1 MRLFL
6 SYLKRNIRL
15 LGMLLLCGALL
26 LAVLGLYRAPLEGA
40 LYGLLLCLAVGL
52 CFLIVGFL
60 QYRKKHRALE
70 RALSQLREGLPP
82 LPEAADA
89 IEGDYQDLLAA
100 LDEDRRAVAARAA
113 EAQDRAETF
122 YTAWVHQIKTPMAA
136 MGLLLQSGEPDPALL
151 KGELFSME
159 KYVDLVLTYQR
170 LGSDTTDLVLKDCD
184 LDTVIRAAVKEY
196 ARLFILK
203 KLTLTFTPT
212 GLTVLTDE
220 KWLGFVIGQL
230 LSNALKYTQNGGVSI
245 YAAGTDLIIED
256 TGMGIPESE
265 LPRIFERSFT
275 GENGRSV
282 SRTTGLGLYLCQ
294 RACALLG
301 HGIAAESEVGK
312 GTRVILDLA
321 RSDKPAE

>member
-1 MRLFL
+1 MKLFL

-15 LGMLLLCGALL
+15 LGMLLLCGALF

-60 QYRKKHRALE
+60 QYRKKHQALGRAM
-70 RALSQLREGLPP
+70 AQLRGGLPP

-89 IEGDYQDLLAA
+89 IEGDYQDLLMA
-100 LDEDRRAVAARAA
+100 LEEDRRGIAARAA
-113 EAQDRAETF
+113 ADRDRAETF

-245 YAAGTDLIIED
+245 YARDQRLIIED
-256 TGMGIPESE
+256 TGMGIPPVE
-265 LPRIFERSFT
+265 LPRIFEKSF
-275 GENGRSV
+275 NGRSDR
-282 SRTTGLGLYLCQ
+282 RTTGLGLYLCQ

>member
-1 MRLFL
+1 MKLFL
-6 SYLKRNIRL
+6 SYLKSHLRL
-15 LGMLLLCGALL
+15 LGMLLLFGALF
-26 LAVLGLYRAPLEGA
+26 LAVLLLYRAPLEGA
-40 LYGLLLCLAVGL
+40 LYGLLLCFALGL
-52 CFLIVGFL
+52 CFLTAGFL
-60 QYRKKHRALE
+60 RYRKKHRALQQV
-70 RALSQLREGLPP
+70 LSQLRENLPP
-82 LPEAADA
+82 LPEASDA
-89 IEGDYQDLLAA
+89 VESDYQDLLAA
-100 LDEDRRAVAARAA
+100 LDEDRRSVAARSA

-136 MGLLLQSGEPDPALL
+136 MGLLLQSGAPDPALL

-184 LDTVIRAAVKEY
+184 LDAIIRAAVKEY

-245 YAAGTDLIIED
+245 YAQDRRLIIED
-256 TGMGIPESE
+256 TGMGIPPTE
-265 LPRIFERSFT
+265 LPRIFEKSFT
-275 GENGRSV
+275 GENGRTDR
-282 SRTTGLGLYLCQ
+282 RTTGLGLYLCQ
-294 RACALLG
+294 RACTLLG
-301 HGIAAESEVGK
+301 HGISAESEVGK
-312 GTRVILDLA
+312 GTKVILDLS
-321 RSDKPAE
+321 RPDMPAE

>member
-1 MRLFL
+1 MKLFL

-15 LGMLLLCGALL
+15 LGMLLLCGALF
-26 LAVLGLYRAPLEGA
+26 LAVLGLYRAPLEGV

-113 EAQDRAETF
+113 EAQGRAETF

-136 MGLLLQSGEPDPALL
+136 MGLLLQGGTPDAALL
-151 KGELFSME
+151 KGELFRME

-170 LGSDTTDLVLKDCD
+170 LGSESTDLVLKACD
-184 LDTVIRAAVKEY
+184 LDAIIRGAVKEY

-203 KLTLTFTPT
+203 KLTLSFTPT
-212 GLTVLTDE
+212 ELTVLTDE

-230 LSNALKYTQNGGVSI
+230 LSNALKYTQRGGVSV
-245 YAAGTDLIIED
+245 YAQGQRLVIED
-256 TGMGIPESE
+256 TGVGIPASE
-265 LPRIFERSFT
+265 LPRIFEKSFT
-275 GENGRSV
+275 GENGRAAE
-282 SRTTGLGLYLCQ
+282 RTTGLGLYLCR

-301 HGIAAESEVGK
+301 HGIWAESQVGQ
-312 GTRVILDLA
+312 GTRVILDLS
-321 RSDKPAE
+321 RDHVPAE

>member
-1 MRLFL
+1 MKLFL

-15 LGMLLLCGALL
+15 LGMLLLCGALF

-136 MGLLLQSGEPDPALL
+136 MGLLLQGGTPDAALL
-151 KGELFSME
+151 KGELFRME

-170 LGSDTTDLVLKDCD
+170 LGSESTDLVLKACD
-184 LDTVIRAAVKEY
+184 LDAIIRGAVKEY

-203 KLTLTFTPT
+203 KLTLSFTPT
-212 GLTVLTDE
+212 ELTVLTDE

-230 LSNALKYTQNGGVSI
+230 LSNALKYTQRGGVSV
-245 YAAGTDLIIED
+245 YAQGQRLVIED
-256 TGMGIPESE
+256 TGVGIPASE
-265 LPRIFERSFT
+265 LPRIFEKSFT
-275 GENGRSV
+275 GENGRAAE
-282 SRTTGLGLYLCQ
+282 RTTGLGLYLCR

-301 HGIAAESEVGK
+301 HGIWAESQVGQ
-312 GTRVILDLA
+312 GTRVILDLF
-321 RSDKPAE
+321 RDHVPAE

>member
-1 MRLFL
+1 MKLFL

-15 LGMLLLCGALL
+15 LGMLLLCGALF

-212 GLTVLTDE
+212 NLTVLTYE
-220 KWLGFVIGQL
+220 KWLGFVIGQF

-245 YAAGTDLIIED
+245 YARGQRLIIED
-256 TGMGIPESE
+256 TGMGIPPVE
-265 LPRIFERSFT
+265 LPRIFEKSFT
-275 GENGRSV
+275 GENGRS
-282 SRTTGLGLYLCQ
+282 SRRTTGLGLYLCQ

>member
-15 LGMLLLCGALL
+15 LGMLLLCGALF

-312 GTRVILDLA
+312 GTRVMLDLA

>member
-15 LGMLLLCGALL
+15 LGMLLLCGALF

-40 LYGLLLCLAVGL
+40 LYGLLLCFAVGL

-60 QYRKKHRALE
+60 QYRKKHQALGRAM
-70 RALSQLREGLPP
+70 AQLHEGLPP

-245 YAAGTDLIIED
+245 YAQGQRLVIED
-256 TGMGIPESE
+256 TGMGIPPAE
-265 LPRIFERSFT
+265 LPRIFEKSFT
-275 GENGRSV
+275 GENGRTDR
-282 SRTTGLGLYLCQ
+282 RTTGLGLYLCQ

>member
-1 MRLFL
+1 MKLFL

-170 LGSDTTDLVLKDCD
+170 LGSDATDLVLKDCD

>member
-1 MRLFL
+1 MKLFL

-15 LGMLLLCGALL
+15 LGMLLLCGALF

-70 RALSQLREGLPP
+70 QALSQLREGLPP

-170 LGSDTTDLVLKDCD
+170 LGSDATDLVLKDCD

-282 SRTTGLGLYLCQ
+282 SRTTGLGLYLCR

>member
-170 LGSDTTDLVLKDCD
+170 LGSDATDLVLKDCD